1 MEQRK
6 EEHLSL
12 VLTSLMK
19 GIVYRED
26 KPELWNQL
34 LNLQGPVRDYLKVMG
49 LDVSIYETD
58 GFAYLETLE
67 TGEGESPV
75 PRLIIR
81 RQLSY
86 PVSLMLALLRRKLTE
101 HDAYSGEVR
110 LILDKD
116 EVTDMLTAFFSV
128 GSNEVKYLKRID
140 SYLQKINDLG
150 FIRLFGDKKD
160 KIEVKRILK
169 AFVDAQWLSD
179 LDARLEEYRN
189 YGENHE

>member
-49 LDVSIYETD
+49 LDVTIYETD

-140 SYLQKINDLG
+140 SYLQKIHDLG